1 MSCPVWLITGCS
13 SGFGLEIA
21 RRALTK
27 GHRVIATSR
36 NPKKNEDL
44 VQEIESK
51 GGRWI
56 ALDVTAPD
64 LSSVVDKA
72 KALYGTI
79 DILVNNAGFSL
90 NGGFEDLSENDLR
103 AQFETNVFGVFKMMK
118 AVLPGMRERQSGIV
132 INIGSTGG
140 LRSLPG
146 VSLYASSKHALEGLT
161 EAVWHEYRDFNVK
174 IVLVEPGPF
183 RTNFLGGNAAV
194 IRPMSS
200 FYKGTSTETTLNHL
214 KDSHGDQPGDPIKAA
229 TIIVDYALGEGSAK
243 GSNEFLRL
251 PLGSGALKTVQGKIE
266 SLEENLA
273 GVREMAQSADF

>member
-13 SGFGLEIA
+13 SGLGLEIV

-36 NPKKNEDL
+36 NPKKNDDL

-90 NGGFEDLSENDLR
+90 NGGFEDLR
-103 AQFETNVFGVFKMMK
+103 
-118 AVLPGMRERQSGIV
+118 
-132 INIGSTGG
+132 
-140 LRSLPG
+140 
-146 VSLYASSKHALEGLT
+146 
-161 EAVWHEYRDFNVK
+161 
-174 IVLVEPGPF
+174 
-183 RTNFLGGNAAV
+183 
-194 IRPMSS
+194 
-200 FYKGTSTETTLNHL
+200 
-214 KDSHGDQPGDPIKAA
+214 
-229 TIIVDYALGEGSAK
+229 
-243 GSNEFLRL
+243 
-251 PLGSGALKTVQGKIE
+251 
-266 SLEENLA
+266 
-273 GVREMAQSADF
+273 

>member
-90 NGGFEDLSENDLR
+90 SGGFEDLSEDDLR
-103 AQFETNVFGVFKMMK
+103 AQYETNVFGVFKMMK

-132 INIGSTGG
+132 INIGSTG
-140 LRSLPG
+140 
-146 VSLYASSKHALEGLT
+146 GLT

-214 KDSHGDQPGDPIKAA
+214 KDSHGDRPGDPIKAA

-251 PLGSGALKTVQGKIE
+251 PLGSGALETVQGKIE

>member
-1 MSCPVWLITGCS
+1 MSCPDWLITGCS

-51 GGRWI
+51 GDRWI

-90 NGGFEDLSENDLR
+90 NGGFEDLR
-103 AQFETNVFGVFKMMK
+103 
-118 AVLPGMRERQSGIV
+118 
-132 INIGSTGG
+132 
-140 LRSLPG
+140 
-146 VSLYASSKHALEGLT
+146 
-161 EAVWHEYRDFNVK
+161 
-174 IVLVEPGPF
+174 
-183 RTNFLGGNAAV
+183 
-194 IRPMSS
+194 
-200 FYKGTSTETTLNHL
+200 
-214 KDSHGDQPGDPIKAA
+214 
-229 TIIVDYALGEGSAK
+229 
-243 GSNEFLRL
+243 
-251 PLGSGALKTVQGKIE
+251 
-266 SLEENLA
+266 
-273 GVREMAQSADF
+273 